1 MNPNDSLLETLA
13 EFLLGSDLLFCALL
27 DAKGVIG
34 AHSPGVPRLL
44 HRTNDDCLNRPL
56 TLHLTESDGEQL
68 LRRLAGSEDERPD
81 EFLLNL
87 QSPIQG
93 ATTLRCRLVPLP
105 RGVLFVGE
113 NPVTKADALTEE
125 LLQLNNQLAVLS
137 RENTR
142 KNRELEETNR
152 QLREANRTIE
162 ELARK
167 DPLTGAANRRA
178 FNERL
183 RFEAERGVRMNAPL
197 VMVML
202 DLDHF
207 KRVNDDYGHETGD
220 KVLVAVAS
228 LLTKAVRP
236 YDLVARIGGEEI
248 ALLLPGIDLERGFEI
263 AERLRRELAE
273 HAIDGYPDRIT
284 ASFGVALLPPGG
296 DPERLMSRADAALY
310 RAKAGGRNRVERE
323 NPPHVPQESL

>member
-1 MNPNDSLLETLA
+1 MKLKDSPANPLVD
-13 EFLLGSDLLFCALL
+13 FLLASELLFCALL
-27 DAKGVIG
+27 DTEGIIR

-44 HRTNDDCLNRPL
+44 HLGGDDCQNRPL
-56 TLHLTESDGEQL
+56 AAHLTETDGEQL
-68 LRRLAGSEDERPD
+68 RRRLAGGDDERGE

-93 ATTLRCRLVPLP
+93 PTTLRCRLVRHP
-105 RGVLFVGE
+105 RGVLFVAE
-113 NPVTKADALTEE
+113 NPVAKTAALSDE

-142 KNRELEETNR
+142 KNRELEERNR

-162 ELARK
+162 ELALK
-167 DPLTGAANRRA
+167 DPLTGTVNRRA

-183 RFEAERGVRMNAPL
+183 RFEAERGLRMNSPL
-197 VMVML
+197 VLVML

-207 KRVNDDYGHETGD
+207 KTVNDDYGHETGD
-220 KVLVAVAS
+220 RVLVAIADT
-228 LLTKAVRP
+228 LIKAVRP

-248 ALLLPGIDLERGFEI
+248 ALLLPGTDLERGVEV
-263 AERLRRELAE
+263 AERLRREVAE
-273 HAIDGYPDRIT
+273 RVIDGYPKRIT

-296 DPERLMSRADAALY
+296 NPERLMSRADAALY
-310 RAKAGGRNRVERE
+310 RAKDGGRDRVERE
-323 NPPHVPQESL
+323 NPPQ